1 MDEDIIEVESMTVA
15 CDGGNEPLGHPN
27 VYLHLDDHTLE
38 VMCPYCSRR
47 FVLKEGADVA
57 AGH

>member
-1 MDEDIIEVESMTVA
+1 MDDDTIEVETMTVA
-15 CDGGNEPLGHPN
+15 CDGGNGPLGHPN
-27 VYLHLDDHTLE
+27 VYLYLDDDTLAA
-38 VMCPYCSRR
+38 VCPYCSKR

>member
-1 MDEDIIEVESMTVA
+1 MEDEIVEVETMTVA
-15 CDGGNEPLGHPN
+15 CDGGSGPLGHPN
-27 VYLHLDDHTLE
+27 VYLHLDEHTHDA
-38 VMCPYCSRR
+38 VCPYCSKR